1 MTLAEHSPLTR
12 KLSTFI
18 NLSEGELDVLA
29 QLHQRRR
36 TFVAGRDMVHQGQ
49 SDQAAYI
56 LSSGWVCS
64 YKIQG
69 DGTRQIVD
77 FQVPGDFLGLRSV
90 LLRTSDH
97 SFEPIATIEAAEV
110 LKSDLLAAFSQT
122 PRLAIAIL
130 WAASR
135 DEAMVVEHLVG
146 VGRREADARVAH
158 FLLELG
164 ARLSL
169 VGIGSKEGYDC
180 PLTQYHLAD
189 ALGLSAIHV
198 NRVLRQLRERAV
210 VTFRNGHVTFH
221 DYGGLVDLAEFDPAY
236 LDQSGPLLTRM
247 AACLYCVADPGH
259 DARRRTS
266 CERVGRQE
274 SCRPAVDYLITRTLR
289 TAADWVGGLT

>member
-1 MTLAEHSPLTR
+1 MNVDANSPLIR
-12 KLSTFI
+12 KLSAFVA
-18 NLSEGELDVLA
+18 LSEVELAVLG

-36 TFVAGRDMVHQGQ
+36 SFVAGRDLVHQGQ

-56 LSSGWVCS
+56 LSEGWVCS
-64 YKIQG
+64 YKIQP

-97 SFEPIATIEAAEV
+97 SFEPIVKIEAAEV
-110 LKSDLLAAFSQT
+110 LKSDLLAAFEQT
-122 PRLAIAIL
+122 PRLATAIF

-146 VGRREADARVAH
+146 VGRRDADARMAH

-164 ARLSL
+164 SRLSL
-169 VGIGSKEGYDC
+169 VGLGSKEGFDC

-198 NRVLRQLRERAV
+198 NRVLRQLREAGF
-210 VTFRNGHVTFH
+210 VTFRDGRVSFH
-221 DYGGLVDLAEFDPAY
+221 DYDRLVKLAEFDPAY
-236 LDQSGPLLTRM
+236 LDQTGPLLK
-247 AACLYCVADPGH
+247 
-259 DARRRTS
+259 
-266 CERVGRQE
+266 
-274 SCRPAVDYLITRTLR
+274 
-289 TAADWVGGLT
+289 

>member
-1 MTLAEHSPLTR
+1 MTSAEHSPLTR
-12 KLSTFI
+12 KLSAFVA
-18 NLSEGELDVLA
+18 LSEDELAVLE

-36 TFVAGRDMVHQGQ
+36 TFAAGRDMVHEGQ

-64 YKIQG
+64 YKIQP

-97 SFEPIATIEAAEV
+97 SFEPIVTIEAAEV
-110 LKSDLLAAFSQT
+110 FKSDLLAAFAQT
-122 PRLAIAIL
+122 PRLATAIL
-130 WAASR
+130 WAVSR

-146 VGRREADARVAH
+146 IGRRDADARMAH

-164 ARLSL
+164 SRLSL

-198 NRVLRQLRERAV
+198 NRVLRKLREGRV
-210 VTFRNGHVTFH
+210 VTFRDGHVTFH
-221 DYGGLVDLAEFDPAY
+221 DYGRLVDLAEFDPAY
-236 LDQSGPLLTRM
+236 LDQTGPLLK
-247 AACLYCVADPGH
+247 
-259 DARRRTS
+259 
-266 CERVGRQE
+266 
-274 SCRPAVDYLITRTLR
+274 
-289 TAADWVGGLT
+289 